1 MKLSVVIVNYNVR
14 FFLEQCLQSV
24 YKAIKSID
32 AEVFVVDNNSVDGSA
47 NMVREKFPTVCL
59 IANDQNV
66 GFSAANN
73 IAIRQSSGEYILLL
87 NPDTIVEEDTFAKS
101 VWWMDQHRD
110 AGALGVKM
118 IDGKGKFLPE
128 SKRGLPTP
136 WVAFYKIFGIT
147 RLFPHS
153 KKFGQYHLSYL
164 DENQTHDV
172 DVLCG
177 AFMLI
182 RKEALDR
189 AGLLDE
195 SFFMYGEDI
204 DLSYRIQKA
213 GYRIVYYP
221 ETTIIHYK
229 GESTKKS
236 SLNYVYLFYKAMQIF
251 ARKHLTGNSARTL
264 NFFIQLAIYFRA
276 ALAVFKRIISRV
288 LLPML
293 DIVFITAGTI
303 LLAKFWGT
311 FWFNNINYYSSGFYT
326 TLVPVYS
333 AIWILSLLFS
343 GAYDPPVKLRF
354 VFSGIATGTILILL
368 IYALLPEEYHYSR
381 AVILFAA
388 VWALFS
394 ALFNRFALSLTGIK
408 RYNLFMNQSKKI
420 LITGSLHECK
430 RVFALLEKL
439 NIQSDFLAFVSAE
452 KNDSSHFIGTIY
464 QLEEI
469 TRIHKVNEVIFCAND
484 IPASDIINF
493 MLVLSKS
500 GCDFKI
506 APANSES
513 IIGSN
518 SINTTDDLYTFHAN
532 PVTTAKNRRNKRA
545 FDIIVSVSLLILIP
559 VWLWKK
565 KPAPFFQKIFL
576 VLFNKKTWI
585 GYGRPGEELMKPGV
599 YFPHQAFSGSTTD
612 GNLSEK
618 LDMAY
623 ASDYKV
629 QNDIKIF
636 IRAFIREG
644 KDTH

>member
-1 MKLSVVIVNYNVR
+1 MKLSIVIVNYNVR

-24 YKAIKSID
+24 QKAITGTE
-32 AEVFVVDNNSVDGSA
+32 AEVFVVDNNSVDGSV
-47 NMVREKFPTVCL
+47 NMVNEKFPEVHL
-59 IANDQNV
+59 IANEQNL
-66 GFSAANN
+66 GFSTANN
-73 IAIRQSSGEYILLL
+73 IAIRQSCGEYILLL
-87 NPDTIVEEDTFAKS
+87 NPDTVVEEDTFAKS
-101 VWWMDQHRD
+101 VSWMDQHRD

-147 RLFPHS
+147 RLFPRS

-164 DENQTHDV
+164 DENKTHDV

-182 RKEALDR
+182 RKEALDK

-276 ALAVFKRIISRV
+276 ALAVFKRMASRV
-288 LLPML
+288 VLPIL
-293 DIVFITAGTI
+293 DIVFFASGTV

-311 FWFNNINYYSSGFYT
+311 FWFNNETYYSSGFYT
-326 TLVPVYS
+326 TLVPVYIT
-333 AIWILSLLFS
+333 IWVLSLLFS
-343 GAYDPPVKLRF
+343 GAYDHPVKLRY
-354 VFSGIATGTILILL
+354 VFSGIATGTIIILL
-368 IYALLPEEYHYSR
+368 IYALLPQKYHFSR

-408 RYNLFMNQSKKI
+408 RYYLFMNQRKKI
-420 LITGSLHECK
+420 LIAGSLPECK
-430 RVFALLEKL
+430 RVFNLLEKL
-439 NIQSDFLAFVSAE
+439 NIQSDFLAFVSGE
-452 KNDSSHFIGTIY
+452 KNESPHFIGTVN
-464 QLEEI
+464 QLEDI
-469 TRIHKVNEVIFCAND
+469 TRIHKVNEVIFCASD
-484 IPASDIINF
+484 IPASVIINS
-493 MLVLSKS
+493 MLILSKS

-518 SINTTDDLYTFHAN
+518 SINTTDDLYTFHTN

-545 FDIIVSVSLLILIP
+545 FDIIVSVCLLILFP
-559 VWLWKK
+559 VWIWKK
-565 KPAPFFQKIFL
+565 QPAPFFQNIFL
-576 VLFNKKTWI
+576 VLFNRKTWI
-585 GYGRPGEELMKPGV
+585 GYGRPGETLMKPGI
-599 YFPHQAFSGSTTD
+599 YFPHQVFPGSATD
-612 GNLSEK
+612 GDLSEK
-618 LDMAY
+618 LNMAY

-644 KDTH
+644 KGSH